1 MHAVLPL
8 AVRAAVRP
16 SRSLSAAR
24 ELLLLG
30 VLYGAYSL
38 SRTLVDSGPGE
49 AMETAR
55 QVLEAER
62 WLGMDVE
69 SRLVAWLVTSPLLSV
84 VAGYAYAALHY
95 TVTPT
100 VLVWLYRS
108 RPDRYRQ
115 ARTVLVLATVVALV
129 CYWLVPTAPPR
140 LLSGD
145 YPDVLALTSQW
156 GWWGTEA
163 SAPRGL
169 GSLTNQYAALPSMH
183 VGWAVWC
190 GLVVALLARSRWA
203 RAVGLAYPVLVCLVV
218 VATGN
223 HWVLDAVAGA
233 GVVVLAGLVTVGAT
247 ASRSTA
253 GRAPDRTTGAGLL
266 TSTGTDRPAALA
278 GRLHRP

>member
-1 MHAVLPL
+1 MHVALPA
-8 AVRAAVRP
+8 AVRAAAP
-16 SRSLSAAR
+16 SRSLSALR
-24 ELLLLG
+24 ELALIG

-38 SRTLVDSGPGE
+38 SRVLVDSGPAE
-49 AMETAR
+49 AMHTAR

-62 WLGMDVE
+62 WLGLDVE
-69 SRLVAWLVTSPLLSV
+69 AQVVAWLVASPVLSV

-95 TVTPT
+95 TVTPA

-108 RPDRYRQ
+108 HPDRYRQ

-140 LLSGD
+140 LLSD
-145 YPDVLALTSQW
+145 AYPDVLALTSHW
-156 GWWGTEA
+156 GWWGAEA

-190 GLVVALLARSRWA
+190 GLVVGLLARSRWA
-203 RAVGLAYPVLVCLVV
+203 RTLGLAYPVLVSVVV

-233 GVVVLAGLVTVGAT
+233 AVVVLAGLATVGASS
-247 ASRSTA
+247 SRRTA
-253 GRAPDRTTGAGLL
+253 GRAPSRTTARTPV
-266 TSTGTDRPAALA
+266 TSLEPERPTPVA
-278 GRLHRP
+278 